1 MHFLI
6 FAISYPI
13 IWILSLLPMRVLYI
27 LSDFLYILF
36 FYLIGYR
43 KKVVLKNLQLAFPT
57 KNLSELKTIQ
67 KDFFKHFTD
76 IFVESIKAFSITKK
90 TLLKRYK
97 FTNPELINEFELC
110 AGAAPKFNPR
120 RYQKNVAWADLQRL
134 TAAPASAL
142 RFPYIS
148 GTLPGPRTPR

>member
-1 MHFLI
+1 MQFLI
-6 FAISYPI
+6 FAITYPI

-27 LSDFLYILF
+27 LSDFLYVLF

-43 KKVVLKNLQLAFPT
+43 KKVVLQNLQLAFP
-57 KNLSELKTIQ
+57 KKDLSELKTIQ

-97 FTNPELINEFELC
+97 AYMLKPRCNQSTCKKPELIILIFS
-110 AGAAPKFNPR
+110 PFK
-120 RYQKNVAWADLQRL
+120 
-134 TAAPASAL
+134 
-142 RFPYIS
+142 I
-148 GTLPGPRTPR
+148 